1 MSSKISTKNA
11 FNTYG
16 TSIEGR
22 RIHFRISQQVI
33 PVHQKF
39 LQQRNPG
46 CPQSMQERKIIKET
60 FIFKAS
66 IFIKQ
71 CCPQPVCCECVKYM
85 ACYTAYLSH
94 VIVNLLVYQ
103 AMQHDHSFSMP
114 QNQMTLELCNFIGQS
129 KILSRGNFYSSN
141 KINQDEN
148 IT

>member
-1 MSSKISTKNA
+1 MEQVLKEEGYTSDSHSKSYPYT
-11 FNTYG
+11 
-16 TSIEGR
+16 R
-22 RIHFRISQQVI
+22 
-33 PVHQKF
+33 KF
-39 LQQRNPG
+39 LKQRNPG

-103 AMQHDHSFSMP
+103 AM
-114 QNQMTLELCNFIGQS
+114 
-129 KILSRGNFYSSN
+129 
-141 KINQDEN
+141 
-148 IT
+148 